1 MAIDPKIVDLINAE
15 IDATISTEDRAT
27 LDEYLA
33 ESEAG
38 RALRNELHGLCND
51 LDAVESV
58 TPPPHLKHVILHSLG
73 AKTPVMPDAGRKKTE
88 HWINSWLGLT
98 GVRYALSFA
107 TGIVLATVFASSDQ
121 ITRHALDDV
130 THLVGTIAQPEP
142 GGALS
147 GGESFQLA
155 LNEIGG
161 TVSLSMSG
169 PIMIIDFDLSSAG
182 PIEVVADFPDR
193 DIWFNGFAQLESNGT
208 RVTAETGQVTLHME
222 GHNRYAVY
230 LHNASRDST
239 TVTLRFFS
247 SGRLIYEN
255 KLSFGKDK

>member
-1 MAIDPKIVDLINAE
+1 MAIDPRIIDLINAE

-38 RALRNELHGLCND
+38 RALRNELRSLCND
-51 LDAVESV
+51 LDSVESV
-58 TPPPHLKHVILHSLG
+58 TPPPHLKQVILHSLG
-73 AKTPVMPDAGRKKTE
+73 AKTPVMPNTGRKTTGR
-88 HWINSWLGLT
+88 WTNGWLGLT

-107 TGIVLATVFASSDQ
+107 TGVVLATVLASSDQ
-121 ITRHALDDV
+121 ISRHALDDV
-130 THLVGTIAQPEP
+130 ADLVGTIAQPAS
-142 GGALS
+142 GGAMS

-169 PIMIIDFDLSSAG
+169 SIMIIDFALSSAG
-182 PIEVVADFPDR
+182 PIEIVAEFPDR

-247 SGRLIYEN
+247 SGHLIYKNE
-255 KLSFGKDK
+255 LSFGKDK